1 MLVFIDNGTECKRAI
16 SIDLIET
23 VGSVSELEETEDKK
37 RKKFY
42 CFSLKGSSIEPIVSR
57 SYSTRE
63 EAEMVQYSV
72 VTLLNALEVFSE
84 RTKHVPEDRM
94 TPVYFQVIDQNQ
106 KKLVPGKITL
116 YDQPVYT
123 IVI

>member
-1 MLVFIDNGTECKRAI
+1 MLVFIDNGAECKK
-16 SIDLIET
+16 SINIALIET
-23 VGSVSELEETEDKK
+23 VGPVSELDRTEDKK

-42 CFSLKGSSIEPIVSR
+42 FFSINGSNIDPIISR

>member
-1 MLVFIDNGTECKRAI
+1 MLVFIDNGAECKKAI
-16 SIDLIET
+16 NIALIET
-23 VGSVSELEETEDKK
+23 VGPVSELERTEDKK

-42 CFSLKGSSIEPIVSR
+42 FFSLNGSNIGPIISR

>member
-1 MLVFIDNGTECKRAI
+1 MLVFIDNGAECKKAI
-16 SIDLIET
+16 NIALIGT
-23 VGSVSELEETEDKK
+23 VGPVSELERTEDKK

-42 CFSLKGSSIEPIVSR
+42 FFSLNGSNIDPIISR

>member
-1 MLVFIDNGTECKRAI
+1 
-16 SIDLIET
+16 
-23 VGSVSELEETEDKK
+23 
-37 RKKFY
+37 
-42 CFSLKGSSIEPIVSR
+42 
-57 SYSTRE
+57 
-63 EAEMVQYSV
+63 MVQYSV

>member
-1 MLVFIDNGTECKRAI
+1 MLVFIDNGAKCKKAI
-16 SIDLIET
+16 NIALIET
-23 VGSVSELEETEDKK
+23 VGPVLELERTEDKK

-42 CFSLKGSSIEPIVSR
+42 FFSLNGSNIDPIISR

>member
-1 MLVFIDNGTECKRAI
+1 MLVFIDNGAECKKAI
-16 SIDLIET
+16 NIASIET
-23 VGSVSELEETEDKK
+23 VGPVSELERTEDKK

-42 CFSLKGSSIEPIVSR
+42 FFSLNGSNIDPIISR